1 MLPSIFGE
9 NMFDEFFRDPF
20 FDSRDMKKLEKKL
33 YGRRS
38 KNLMKTDIR
47 ETDTEYELEMD
58 LPGFSKD
65 EVKVSLKDGY
75 LTVKAAKGLD
85 EESEKKNTKYIRKE
99 RYAGECERSFYV
111 GDVKESDIKGEFKH
125 GILTLTIPKVQPQK
139 EVDTTKYIE
148 IE

>member
-1 MLPSIFGE
+1 MLMPSVFGKDL
-9 NMFDEFFRDPF
+9 FDDF
-20 FDSRDMKKLEKKL
+20 FDFPFYDNNEMDKLEDS
-33 YGRRS
+33 YI
-38 KNLMKTDIR
+38 M
-47 ETDTEYELEMD
+47 EMD

-65 EVKVSLKDGY
+65 DVKVSLKDGY